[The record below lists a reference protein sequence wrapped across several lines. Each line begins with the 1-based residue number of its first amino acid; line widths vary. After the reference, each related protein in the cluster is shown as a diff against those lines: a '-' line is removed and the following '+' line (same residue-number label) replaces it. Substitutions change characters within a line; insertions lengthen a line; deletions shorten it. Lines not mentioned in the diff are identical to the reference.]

1 MSLPLAENQAVTL
14 STAAQAFL
22 RAAPAIRLPQFL
34 YRHLT
39 SPSKVAGIR
48 AQFQAGEDKVE
59 EQLIQQHDLRLER
72 RTLAGVPILVITPA
86 QIAKDM
92 LGVVVMNI
100 HGGGF
105 VMGTARDRTAL
116 LTAAELGAQVWSIDY
131 ALAPEARFPVAIHQC
146 LAVYQAIVA
155 SHDARRVVGV
165 SSSSGG
171 QLMLAMLQLAH
182 AAGTALPGALAMYT
196 PASDISGA
204 GDSVRANDGRD
215 VVPFRMS
222 MALMEQNYLNG
233 ADPRDPRVSPI
244 YADYPS
250 TFSPTVISTGTRDLL
265 LSNSTRLY
273 WKLRAAGVPS
283 ELLVTEGGWHGHNW
297 EPELEEGKRMRTAV
311 YEFLRARLAMRSN

>member
-1 MSLPLAENQAVTL
+1 MGLPLDENQAVTL

-34 YRHLT
+34 YRFLT
-39 SPSKVAGIR
+39 RPAKVAGIR

-59 EQLIQQHDLRLER
+59 EALIKQHGLRLER
-72 RTLAGVPILVITPA
+72 LVVAGVPVLVITPPRVA
-86 QIAKDM
+86 DDM
-92 LGVVVMNI
+92 RDVVVLNI

-116 LTAAELGAQVWSIDY
+116 LTAAEMRVPVWSIDY
-131 ALAPEARFPVAIHQC
+131 DLAPEAKFPLAIHQC
-146 LAVYQAIVA
+146 LAVYKAMA
-155 SHDARRVVGV
+155 ATRDARRIVGV

-171 QLMLAMLQLAH
+171 QLILAMLQIAH
-182 AAGTALPGALAMYT
+182 ADLVALPGALVLYT

-222 MALMEQNYLNG
+222 LALLEQNYLDG
-233 ADPRDPRVSPI
+233 ADPLDPRVSPL
-244 YADYPS
+244 YADYPA
-250 TFSPTVISTGTRDLL
+250 TFPPTVISTGTRDLL

-273 WKLRAAGVPS
+273 WKLRAAGVTS

-297 EPELEEGKRMRTAV
+297 EPELDEGKRMRAAV
-311 YEFLRARLAMRSN
+311 YEFVRAQMATRS